1 MSTEI
6 DFPLFFEYINDED
19 ATRAAAAEKTWQRKV
34 EAKQEQTLRKIMA
47 RLITKSG
54 VGRFLS
60 WL

>member
-19 ATRAAAAEKTWQRKV
+19 AARAAAAEKTWQRKV

-47 RLITKSG
+47 RLIAKSG